1 MKLNLMQ
8 SDFKIV
14 NRVMVG
20 QLRNDSCLLE
30 VKFQGRQSLIAAF
43 FGTQLGGEEEEEMCL
58 SGNFFIWLSVSE
70 PILIVNET
78 QKKRFCCSQIKSTVG
93 PRLGDQLACFSTAVE
108 NIF

>member
-30 VKFQGRQSLIAAF
+30 VKFQGRQSLIAAV
-43 FGTQLGGEEEEEMCL
+43 FGTQLGEEEEEEEEEMCI
-58 SGNFFIWLSVSE
+58 SGNF
-70 PILIVNET
+70 
-78 QKKRFCCSQIKSTVG
+78 
-93 PRLGDQLACFSTAVE
+93 
-108 NIF
+108 